1 MKVKNISM
9 LVKIVLVVLGFGL
22 SVLKWCGIL
31 PNADFNEIWKA
42 CAFAYGISMGSVDF
56 NITRDNWVEK
66 KEQSE

>member
-9 LVKIVLVVLGFGL
+9 LVKIVLVVLGFAF
-22 SVLKWCGIL
+22 SILKWCGIL
-31 PNADFNEIWKA
+31 LNADFNEIWKA

-66 KEQSE
+66 KEQAE

>member
-9 LVKIVLVVLGFGL
+9 LVKIVLVILGFGL

-31 PNADFNEIWKA
+31 SNADFNEIWKA

-66 KEQSE
+66 KEQS

>member
-9 LVKIVLVVLGFGL
+9 LVKIVLVILGFGL

-66 KEQSE
+66 KEQG